1 MLFSIVGLSLIAVS
15 ICLILKKTNPEFSML
30 VSLVAGIL
38 IFAIIIGNIYPI
50 FDVINKWTSDFNL
63 NNIYI
68 STVMKSLGICYL
80 TQLASETCKDSGYS
94 AIAIKI
100 ELTGKITIILMAL
113 PMFLD
118 LMQIIQRMVY
128 LN

>member
-1 MLFSIVGLSLIAVS
+1 MLFSIVGLALIAVS
-15 ICLILKKTNPEFSML
+15 ICLILKKTNPEFSIL
-30 VSLVAGIL
+30 VSLIAGII
-38 IFAIIIGNIYPI
+38 IFAIIIGKIYPI

-68 STVMKSLGICYL
+68 LTIIKTLGICYL
-80 TQLASETCKDSGYS
+80 TQVSSETCRDSGYS

-118 LMQIIQRMVY
+118 LMQIIQRMIY

>member
-1 MLFSIVGLSLIAVS
+1 MLFSIVGLALIAVS
-15 ICLILKKTNPEFSML
+15 ICLILKKTNPEISML
-30 VSLVAGIL
+30 VCVVAI
-38 IFAIIIGNIYPI
+38 IIMFAIIIGSLSPI
-50 FDVINKWTSDFNL
+50 FDVINNWTSAFNL

-80 TQLASETCKDSGYS
+80 TQLASETCRDSGYS
-94 AIAIKI
+94 AIATKI
-100 ELTGKITIILMAL
+100 ELTGKVTIILMAL